1 MTSKGSTPQDYR
13 RDDADLSAAWKAAR
27 PTLYGRLRRAGA
39 SQTVA
44 EDLLQEVALRIVAK
58 QVPIED
64 IVRWGTHVGRQ
75 LLIDEHRR
83 AQRVK
88 VVALDLDLAGLADVA
103 DAACAAV
110 DGSRAWAT
118 LDLRDRDALTRDDLS
133 NLYVRRHRARA
144 RLDKL
149 FGPFIG
155 GVVVIRRLR
164 SLLEPRADLVATMAV
179 VVVMFGQLVAGP
191 GWQEHPPVKVAQSGG
206 RTGSRVQA
214 HDASPAQLRT
224 PPSGLASRRFES
236 SKRPPPPAVRFPTH
250 AQVSLVGPDGQRVA
264 GAGTEPAEGDRPLL
278 CVQGPAAG
286 RICVARIP

>member
-13 RDDADLSAAWKAAR
+13 RDDTDLSAAWKAAR

-39 SQTVA
+39 SHSVA

-83 AQRVK
+83 AKRIK
-88 VVALDLDLAGLADVA
+88 VVALDLDVAGLADVA
-103 DAACAAV
+103 DAASAAV

-118 LDLRDRDALTRDDLS
+118 LDLRDRDALTREDLP

-149 FGPFIG
+149 LGPFIG
-155 GVVVIRRLR
+155 GIIALRQLR
-164 SLLEPRADLVATMAV
+164 SLLEPRADLVAAMAL
-179 VVVMFGQLVAGP
+179 VVVMIGQLVAGP
-191 GWQEHPPVKVAQSGG
+191 SWQQRPSVKIAESEARSASAGQIRGAISAEPPNSSPGSATRVPQSPK
-206 RTGSRVQA
+206 RL
-214 HDASPAQLRT
+214 SPPT
-224 PPSGLASRRFES
+224 
-236 SKRPPPPAVRFPTH
+236 VRFPTH
-250 AQVSLVGPDGQRVA
+250 AQVVLVGPDGQRVA